1 MSENGVVKGVN
12 PEILGEYSVKSY
24 AAGVDLSVDQAG
36 RPLISVGRP
45 VDLGEEVAQARQ
57 ENKRAGAWRHYGAD
71 HGDFSQRTN
80 NERTDMEV
88 ILNNW
93 NNL

>member
-1 MSENGVVKGVN
+1 MGCGRGVN
-12 PEILGEYSVKSY
+12 PEILGEYLVKSY
-24 AAGVDLSVDQAG
+24 QAREALSVDQAG

-45 VDLGEEVAQARQ
+45 VDLGQGVAQARQ

-71 HGDFSQRTN
+71 HGNFSRRRN
-80 NERTDMEV
+80 NEHTDMEV